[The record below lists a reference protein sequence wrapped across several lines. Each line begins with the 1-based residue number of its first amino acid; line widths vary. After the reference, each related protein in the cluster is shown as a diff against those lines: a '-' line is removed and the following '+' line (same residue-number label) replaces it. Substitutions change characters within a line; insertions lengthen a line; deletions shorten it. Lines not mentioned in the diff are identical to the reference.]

1 MTERSKKVK
10 VKMKGVDDMS
20 MSNVIAQMILEMMQ
34 EAGETEIQRNELAQT
49 LGCVPSQINY
59 VISSRFTPEQGY
71 IVESRRGGGG
81 YIRIARIK
89 YDKGTMLMHV
99 VNTVGNSIDEAT
111 CRAHIYNLNY
121 QNIISADA
129 SRLILA
135 AVSDKCYRELEPQV
149 RDRVRAAIFK
159 QMLLNVKG

>member
-1 MTERSKKVK
+1 
-10 VKMKGVDDMS
+10 MS
-20 MSNVIAQMILEMMQ
+20 MSNIIADMILDMLREG
-34 EAGETEIQRNELAQT
+34 GETEIQRNELAQT

-89 YDKGTMLMHV
+89 YDKSAMLMHV
-99 VNTVGNSIDEAT
+99 VNTVGTAIDEAT

-121 QNIISADA
+121 QDILSADA
-129 SRLILA
+129 SRLMLA
-135 AVSDKCYRELEPQV
+135 ATDDRCLREVPPELKDK
-149 RDRVRAAIFK
+149 VRAAIFK

>member
-1 MTERSKKVK
+1 
-10 VKMKGVDDMS
+10 MS
-20 MSNVIAQMILEMMQ
+20 MSNIIANMILDMLRE
-34 EAGETEIQRNELAQT
+34 EGETEIQRNELAQT

-81 YIRIARIK
+81 YIRIARVK
-89 YDKGTMLMHV
+89 YDKGAMLMHV

-121 QNIISADA
+121 QEIISAEA
-129 SRLILA
+129 SRLLLA
-135 AVSDKCYRELEPQV
+135 ATDDRCFREVPSELKDK
-149 RDRVRAAIFK
+149 VRAAVFK

>member
-1 MTERSKKVK
+1 
-10 VKMKGVDDMS
+10 MS
-20 MSNVIAQMILEMMQ
+20 MSNIIAEMILEMLQ

-71 IVESRRGGGG
+71 TVESRRGGGG

-89 YDKGTMLMHV
+89 YDKGAMLMHV
-99 VNTVGNSIDEAT
+99 VNSVGTAIDEAA
-111 CRAHIYNLNY
+111 CRSNVYNLNY
-121 QNIISADA
+121 QNIITAET

-135 AVSDKCYRELEPQV
+135 ATN
-149 RDRVRAAIFK
+149 DRVLSEVPRPIRDNVRASIFK

>member
-1 MTERSKKVK
+1 
-10 VKMKGVDDMS
+10 MS

-89 YDKGTMLMHV
+89 YDKNTMLMHV
-99 VNTVGNSIDEAT
+99 VNTVGNSIVFLSYFI
-111 CRAHIYNLNY
+111 RAMRI
-121 QNIISADA
+121 
-129 SRLILA
+129 
-135 AVSDKCYRELEPQV
+135 
-149 RDRVRAAIFK
+149 
-159 QMLLNVKG
+159 

>member
-1 MTERSKKVK
+1 
-10 VKMKGVDDMS
+10 MS
-20 MSNVIAQMILEMMQ
+20 MSNIIADMILDMLRE
-34 EAGETEIQRNELAQT
+34 EGETEIQRNELAQT

-81 YIRIARIK
+81 YIRIARVK
-89 YDKGTMLMHV
+89 YDKGAMLMHV
-99 VNTVGNSIDEAT
+99 VNTIGNSIDESS

-121 QNIISADA
+121 QDILPADIS
-129 SRLILA
+129 RMMLA
-135 AVSDKCYRELEPQV
+135 ATDDRCLREVPPQLKDK
-149 RDRVRAAIFK
+149 VRAAIFK